1 MLGDSESRLEPDGSR
16 ITTGEPGIDIVR
28 IGRASILSWYRS
40 FKGPEGGNPLVPCL
54 TNQEYRLGL
63 FLEYHPRVRYY
74 QRADVK
80 KTFVEAHGLNY
91 ELSVPFEIPYVF
103 QGERH
108 VYLPDFVGVLDDGTL
123 FIGEAGLQAY
133 KLRPEALAKAAA
145 ARDFALAQGG
155 QYWIGT
161 ERAISDARMY
171 SLELLHARRIVHGEP
186 VDLAEALRPHL
197 VDRTTSIGDVVDEV
211 ESFPHDL
218 VEAVAWRMTAEACA
232 EGRLVADLDNWA
244 IERSTPIRVLS
255 VAKPML
261 LPPELPSD
269 LSDRHSSPTDGDEVG
284 HAVDD
289 LVGDTIDADSIPD
302 AKKRAVFMRNVAI
315 CAAATAGA
323 TAQELAAAHGIT
335 TRTVRTVLSRRRRLG
350 ESGLIPN
357 GSYSRPDRVDIAYR
371 EAIARLLRGRKP
383 MSVVAIWQSPELG
396 ACERSIARLRG
407 EISPRPTLNQ
417 VRRVV
422 RQLKAGGILHERA
435 EGRRPR
441 RWAGGKASYVHLIPQ
456 PAMLCEVDEHYF
468 DLLVPLGQLGV
479 TRLYGAAMVDVKTG
493 CVMAAVLSPSQ
504 LTEEDYMRL
513 LKMAMEPKDAL
524 KARYG
529 FENDWPCT
537 AKPGTIASDN
547 GLIFV
552 SERARDVIAR
562 RLNIRQAAMPPEA
575 PSAKG
580 VVESIFMFMTR
591 RFAHRLPGATFG
603 NTARR
608 GSYDSGKAARKADL
622 TFEKVESLFYRSLVD
637 GYLQGFDQLRQTR
650 RVTGWLEAVERFG
663 APQFTGSPDE
673 LKLLLMKAAN
683 RRRKDG
689 RYEVKHGGINF
700 QGLWYRAG
708 TDDLTRRLRG
718 RFVELYYD
726 RRDIVSLY
734 VAIDGAIV
742 GTVHAGALLR
752 FGRISEWEWKA
763 LKKSLGPERMES
775 EAAAD
780 RALMAIY
787 EEASKPRRERQA
799 SAKRAVRARV
809 HDAQIEEIHPA
820 DVLAERA
827 RLMLQGTDEQRYDE
841 PVSRHGP
848 DNVVPVRRL
857 KVVRL
862 PGEV

>member
-1 MLGDSESRLEPDGSR
+1 MLGDSDPRPEAARSRLIS
-16 ITTGEPGIDIVR
+16 GEPGIDIVR
-28 IGRASILSWYRS
+28 IGRASILSWYRT

-63 FLEYHPRVRYY
+63 YLEYHPRVSYY

-80 KTFVEAHGLNY
+80 KTFVEAHGLKY
-91 ELSVPFEIPYVF
+91 DLSVPYEIPYLF

-123 FIGEAGLQAY
+123 FIGEAGLQVY
-133 KLRPEALAKAAA
+133 KLRPDALAKAAA

-171 SLELLHARRIVHGEP
+171 SLELLHARRVVHGEP
-186 VDLAEALRPHL
+186 ADLAERLRPHL
-197 VDRTTSIGDVVDEV
+197 LDRTTSVANVVDEI
-211 ESFPHDL
+211 ESYPPDL
-218 VEAVAWRMTAEACA
+218 VESVLWRMTAEACA
-232 EGRLVADLDNWA
+232 EGRLVADLDNWP
-244 IERSTPIRVLS
+244 IERSMPIRVLS
-255 VAKPML
+255 VASPML

-269 LSDRHSSPTDGDEVG
+269 LSDTPSSAPDTSDSGSP
-284 HAVDD
+284 ADD
-289 LVGDTIDADSIPD
+289 VVGDTIDADSIPD
-302 AKKRAVFMRNVAI
+302 PKKRAVFMRNVAI
-315 CAAATAGA
+315 CAAAEAGA
-323 TAQELAAAHGIT
+323 SAEELAKANGIT

-350 ESGLIPN
+350 EAGLVPN
-357 GSYSRPDRVDIAYR
+357 GSYFRADPVDVAYR
-371 EAIARLLRGRKP
+371 ETIARLLRGRKP
-383 MSVVAIWQSPELG
+383 MSVVAISQSPEMA
-396 ACERSIARLRG
+396 ACERSIARQRG
-407 EISPRPTLNQ
+407 QLIPRPTIHQ

-422 RQLKAGGILHERA
+422 RQLTSDGILHDRV

-441 RWAGGKASYVHLIPQ
+441 RWAGGKASYVHRIPQ

-468 DLLVPLGQLGV
+468 DFLLPLGELDV
-479 TRLYGAAMVDVKTG
+479 TRLHAAAMVDVKTG
-493 CVMAAVLSPSQ
+493 CPMAAVVVPNQLS
-504 LTEEDYMRL
+504 EEDYMRL

-552 SERARDVIAR
+552 SQRARDVIAR

-580 VVESIFMFMTR
+580 VVESIFMFVTR

-603 NTARR
+603 SPIQR
-608 GSYDSGKAARKADL
+608 GSYDSGKAAHKAKL
-622 TFEKVESLFYRSLVD
+622 TFEEVESYFYRALVD
-637 GYLQGFDQLRQTR
+637 GYLQDWDELRQTK
-650 RVTGWLEAVERFG
+650 RVNGWVDAVERYG
-663 APQFTGSPDE
+663 APQFTGSADE

-683 RRRKDG
+683 RKRGDG
-689 RYEVKHGGINF
+689 KYQVKHGGINF

-718 RFVELYYD
+718 QHVDLYYD
-726 RRDIVSLY
+726 RRDIVTVY

-742 GTVHAGALLR
+742 GAVHAAALQR

-763 LKKSLGPERMES
+763 LRKRLGPERTNTKAM
-775 EAAAD
+775 AD
-780 RALMAIY
+780 RNLMALY
-787 EEASKPRRERQA
+787 EDASKPQRERRA
-799 SAKRAVRARV
+799 SAKRAVRARAL
-809 HDAQIEEIHPA
+809 DAQIGEIHPA

-827 RLMLQGTDEQRYDE
+827 RLMIQGPEQLDDE

-848 DNVVPVRRL
+848 DNIVPVRRL

-862 PGEV
+862 PTEV